1 MAGRPAKTKVKFE
14 GIDKL
19 IRITQDDQLYAEPW
33 RRVLLGSGDYVLKT
47 AKGRAP
53 GLSGRIASTLFA
65 YPEGGV
71 LPHSVVIPL
80 KDRGA
85 ILTNYGGW
93 HKTSRYRVG
102 PRTGRKMRSWFI
114 GAVRLKAVKEHVRA
128 LIKAAVN
135 DIEHTWGRAT

>member
-14 GIDKL
+14 GIDRL
-19 IRITQDDQLYAEPW
+19 IRITDDGLYADPW
-33 RRVLLGSGDYVLKT
+33 RRVLLGSGDLVLQT

-53 GLSGRIASTLFA
+53 GVSGSIASTLSA
-65 YPEGGV
+65 HAEGGV

-80 KDRGA
+80 KERGA
-85 ILTNYGGW
+85 IVTNWGGW

-102 PRTGRKMRSWFI
+102 PRAGKKMRSWFL
-114 GAVRLKAVKEHVRA
+114 GAIRLKAVKDGVRR
-128 LIKAAVN
+128 LIEAAAN